1 MFAMTDYSTFTLPNG
16 LRMIYQQ
23 VPSQVSYAG
32 FTVNAG
38 SRDEAAGEDGLAHFV
53 EHLLF
58 KGTSRRRSWHIL
70 NRMETVGGEL
80 NAYTTKEE
88 TVIYSVFLSEHLA
101 RAVELMSDLLLHSR
115 FPAGEVEREVEVILD
130 EINSYRD
137 TPSELIYDDFENA
150 LFGGHALGHN
160 ILGDSDTL
168 LSFTSADGL
177 RFLHTHYTA
186 SNMVFF
192 YRGALPF
199 KRVVSTLQRYMSE
212 CGEAVSARHREAP
225 GRGARFERR
234 VSLDTHQAHVLVG
247 SRSYDM
253 YDRRRTALFLLNNLL
268 GGPGMNSRLNIA
280 LREKTGCV
288 YTVESSV
295 VTYTDTGVFSVYFG
309 TDPSKVDRC
318 LALLSRELR
327 RLREKPLSTLQLTT
341 AKRQFMGQIAVG
353 TENSENMALGM
364 GKAFLHYGKYDSL
377 SETFARIEAVSA
389 GELCEVA
396 NEIFDE
402 SALSTLIYV

>member
-1 MFAMTDYSTFTLPNG
+1 MADYSTYMLPNG
-16 LRMIYQQ
+16 LQMIYQF
-23 VPSQVSYAG
+23 VPSKVSYAG
-32 FTVNAG
+32 FTVHAG
-38 SRDEAAGEDGLAHFV
+38 SRDEGEGEDGLAHFV

-58 KGTSRRRSWHIL
+58 KGTGRRKSWHIL

-88 TVIYSVFLSEHLA
+88 TVLYSVFLSEHLA
-101 RAVELMSDLLLHSR
+101 RAVELMSDLILHSR
-115 FPAGEVEREVEVILD
+115 FPESEVEKEVEVILD

-137 TPSELIYDDFENA
+137 TPSELIYDEFENY
-150 LFGGHALGHN
+150 LFGHHPLGHN
-160 ILGDSDTL
+160 ILGDRDTL
-168 LSFTSADGL
+168 LSFGPSHGL
-177 RFLHTHYTA
+177 SFLSRYYRP

-192 YRGALPF
+192 YRGELPLS
-199 KRVVSTLQRYMSE
+199 RVVATL
-212 CGEAVSARHREAP
+212 ARHRGEAGAGAPLSRRALP
-225 GRGARFERR
+225 GRYEPFVRR
-234 VSLDTHQAHVLVG
+234 VPLDTHQAHVLVG
-247 SRSYDM
+247 NRAYDM
-253 YDRRRTALFLLNNLL
+253 YDPRRTALFLLNNLL

-295 VTYTDTGVFSVYFG
+295 TTYTDTGVFAVYFG

-318 LALLSRELR
+318 LSLLSRELQ
-327 RLREKPLSTLQLTT
+327 RLREHPLTGLQLAM

-364 GKAFLHYGKYDSL
+364 GKAFLYYGKYDSL
-377 SETFARIEAVSA
+377 EETFARIEAVSA
-389 GELCEVA
+389 EELREVA

-402 SALSTLIYV
+402 SALSTLIYE